1 MNPSNKIDI
10 DNVFQD
16 VLKLVKGGM
25 NIEIACKK
33 LHVSTTTLYRRMSK
47 NQKNEL
53 MFYKVSNSK
62 YDYMG
67 LHSNDVIISEI

>member
-16 VLKLVKGGM
+16 VLKLVKAGM

-33 LHVSTTTLYRRMSK
+33 LHVSRNTLYRRMSK

-62 YDYMG
+62 YDYRG